1 MTQPLIWTFIS
12 LCVLVASVSLLRTVR
27 VLGVRLCIVLI
38 VVALGLFVLWSCI
51 NAYAQPMT
59 INGRWWMFRI
69 CLVGFLS
76 MLMALITALQNRS
89 GWKTGIVAVASF
101 LIGVAHFVGMILS
114 IPVS

>member
-1 MTQPLIWTFIS
+1 MQSMLWTFVG
-12 LCVLVASVSLLRTVR
+12 LCAAVVGLSFVRGIR
-27 VLGVRLCIVLI
+27 VLGLRLCIWLVI
-38 VVALGLFVLWSCI
+38 FAVGLFGLWGAI

-76 MLMALITALQNRS
+76 MLMSLTTALQNLS
-89 GWKTGIVAVASF
+89 TPKAGVVATASF
-101 LIGVAHFVGMILS
+101 LLGVVHFVGMILS